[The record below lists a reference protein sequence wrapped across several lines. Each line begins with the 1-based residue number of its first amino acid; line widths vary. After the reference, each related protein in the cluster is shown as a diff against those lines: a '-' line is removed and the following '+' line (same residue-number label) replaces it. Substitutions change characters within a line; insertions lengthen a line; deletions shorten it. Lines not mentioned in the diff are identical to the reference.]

1 MTTLVLASA
10 SPRRAELLSQIGVQY
25 TVSSADIDES
35 VLAGESPSEYVGRL
49 AQEKARAILS
59 KFGDSVVIA
68 ADTSVVLGDTILG
81 KPENTDHACEILQS
95 LSGCSHIVYSGVAVC
110 RMLNNEIEMFSDVVK
125 TQVNFLPFDE
135 SLIQRYVATEEPMDK
150 AGAYGIQGKGAIFVD
165 SIQGSY
171 SNVVG
176 LPLAQTAQLLSKCNV
191 PIWQD

>member
-1 MTTLVLASA
+1 MTNLVLASA

-35 VLAGESPSEYVGRL
+35 VLAGESPVDYVGRL
-49 AQEKARAILS
+49 AKEKALTILS
-59 KFGDSVVIA
+59 KCGNSVVIA

-81 KPENTDHACEILQS
+81 KPDNEDHACEILQS
-95 LSGCSHIVYSGVAVC
+95 LSGSQHFVYSGVAVC
-110 RMLNNEIEMFSDVVK
+110 RMHNNQIEIFSEVVK
-125 TQVNFLPFDE
+125 TQVNFLLLPE
-135 SLIQRYVATEEPMDK
+135 QLIKRYVATEEPMDK
-150 AGAYGIQGKGAIFVD
+150 AGAYGIQGKGAVFVE

-191 PIWQD
+191 PFM

>member
-1 MTTLVLASA
+1 MTNLVLASA

-49 AQEKARAILS
+49 AQEKALAILS
-59 KFGDSVVIA
+59 KSGNSVVIA

-81 KPENTDHACEILQS
+81 KPDNADHACEILQS
-95 LSGCSHIVYSGVAVC
+95 LSGSQHFVYSGVAVC
-110 RMLNNEIEMFSDVVK
+110 RMHKNEIEIFSEVVK
-125 TQVNFLPFDE
+125 TQVNFLALPE
-135 SLIQRYVATEEPMDK
+135 QLIKRYVETEEPMDK
-150 AGAYGIQGKGAIFVD
+150 AGAYGIQGKGAVFVE

-191 PIWQD
+191 PFWQD